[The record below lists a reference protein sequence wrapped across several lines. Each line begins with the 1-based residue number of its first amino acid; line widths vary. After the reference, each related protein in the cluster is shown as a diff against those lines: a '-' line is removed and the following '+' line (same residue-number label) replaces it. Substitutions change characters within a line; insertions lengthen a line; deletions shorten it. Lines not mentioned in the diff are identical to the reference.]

1 MFLLLNVLFLM
12 CISFLPFPTSILA
25 RWITD
30 PHQCKVAIFMYAL
43 GLFLPAFSWL
53 LMWLYASQNHRLLDK
68 RLEQRCIS
76 HLTRWFII
84 ANTVY
89 VIAMMLL
96 LWNGIGQMLIYLLPM
111 EPPVYHG
118 QER

>member
-53 LMWLYASQNHRLLDK
+53 LMWLYASLNHR
-68 RLEQRCIS
+68 
-76 HLTRWFII
+76 RWTN
-84 ANTVY
+84 A
-89 VIAMMLL
+89 
-96 LWNGIGQMLIYLLPM
+96 LIR
-111 EPPVYHG
+111 G
-118 QER
+118 ASRTSRGGS